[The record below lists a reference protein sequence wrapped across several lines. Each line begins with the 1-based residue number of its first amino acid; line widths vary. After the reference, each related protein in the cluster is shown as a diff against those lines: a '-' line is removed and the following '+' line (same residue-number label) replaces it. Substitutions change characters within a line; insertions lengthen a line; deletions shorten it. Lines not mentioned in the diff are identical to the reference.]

1 MTFSQTLNL
10 NVLFIPLSQMPNTQ
24 ESQALAFCGDFYY
37 WGNAAVSKVLQS
49 LLSAKIR
56 NVDLLKVWHNFL
68 LNTIM

>member
-24 ESQALAFCGDFYY
+24 ESQALEFWGDFYY

-49 LLSAKIR
+49 LLSA

>member
-24 ESQALAFCGDFYY
+24 ESQALEFWGDFYY

-68 LNTIM
+68 PNTIM